1 MKVIIVVGL
10 TVIGLIV
17 IWLIL
22 TKSKEESKKRK
33 YLSMQDFKQEI
44 IKVDKAI
51 QDLTWPGALFKY
63 PFFREIHDKPHLH
76 MSTALQV
83 LESRALTEQQKII
96 TALTMQRLPLKEF
109 IKFSEQVLLLLE
121 ESKISSEV
129 FRWAIFPTYD
139 WNTLLVKNY
148 RSRAVKELLNKVLQ
162 SQEVNDEIKV
172 LVREEIQTG
181 KARKQVQYLKDIGQ
195 IH

>member
-1 MKVIIVVGL
+1 
-10 TVIGLIV
+10 
-17 IWLIL
+17 
-22 TKSKEESKKRK
+22 
-33 YLSMQDFKQEI
+33 
-44 IKVDKAI
+44 
-51 QDLTWPGALFKY
+51 
-63 PFFREIHDKPHLH
+63 